1 MLGSGA
7 VVARGRLADLYS
19 QKAQLKK
26 ACVAGAFGM
35 ARMPLPGFAGYAQN
49 MRTIRGQTMT
59 GSGKIRTIDIH
70 THVLAD
76 ATIKLLQKE
85 IPRLGLTLTAIDD
98 KDSVLEVA
106 GVPYR
111 PFPRGGHDIAAR
123 LAYMDGADV
132 DMHVLSVSPQTW
144 LYNQEA
150 TVGAAAAAL
159 QNDEIARLVKEH
171 PDRFAGIAT
180 LPMQAPEKAA
190 EELRRAMTKL
200 RLHGAMIASNVG
212 GKNLDDPAFEPVWA
226 AAAEL
231 DAFMM
236 IHPGNVAGADRLRA
250 YYLGNLIGN
259 PLDTTIAAACL
270 IFGGVLERYPKLN
283 FVMVHGG
290 GFIPYQGGRWV
301 HGWQVRPE
309 PKVHLKHSPEKYLDR
324 FLYDTIL
331 HSKTSLQFLISSVGA
346 DRVFLGSDY
355 PYDMGMLDCVRQVRS
370 LDLAAADRDTILGSH
385 AAAILGK
392 KRQPAAA
399 K

>member
-1 MLGSGA
+1 MGL
-7 VVARGRLADLYS
+7 RGE
-19 QKAQLKK
+19 K
-26 ACVAGAFGM
+26 M
-35 ARMPLPGFAGYAQN
+35 AR
-49 MRTIRGQTMT
+49 
-59 GSGKIRTIDIH
+59 SIDTH

-85 IPRLGLTLTAIDD
+85 IPRLNLKLTAIDD
-98 KDSVLEVA
+98 KDSILEVA

-111 PFPRGGHDIAAR
+111 PFPRGGHDIATR
-123 LAYMDGADV
+123 LAYMDGAEV

-144 LYNQEA
+144 LYGQDA
-150 TVGAAAAAL
+150 AVGVAASAI
-159 QNDEIARLVKEH
+159 QNDEIARLVKEY
-171 PDRFAGIAT
+171 PARFAGIAT

-190 EELRRAMTKL
+190 DELRRAITKL
-200 RLHGAMIASNVG
+200 GLHGAMIASNVG
-212 GKNLDDPAFEPVWA
+212 GKNLDDPSFEPLWA

-236 IHPGNVAGADRLRA
+236 IHPGNVAGADRLRS

-324 FLYDTIL
+324 FFYDTIL
-331 HSKTSLQFLISSVGA
+331 HSKTALEFLISSVGA
-346 DRVFLGSDY
+346 ARVFLGSDY
-355 PYDMGMLDCVRQVRS
+355 PYDMGMMDCVRHVRS
-370 LDLAAADRDTILGSH
+370 LAIAAADRDTILGTH
-385 AAAILGK
+385 AAGILGK
-392 KRQPAAA
+392 KRQMAAA